1 MNRTVI
7 RPLTRTHGK
16 AFLSLVN
23 ALADY
28 EGLKRP
34 DRAAQSRLLKN
45 GLGKNKRFKAFL
57 AFTEGKAVGYAIV
70 FESYSSFR
78 ARPTL
83 YLEDL
88 FVLSGFRHRRIGYAL
103 FRKCLLEARRG
114 GCGRM
119 EWMVLDWNRP
129 AIRFYRKFNAV
140 WMKEWKLFRINL

>member
-7 RPLTRTHGK
+7 RPLSRPHGK

-28 EGLKRP
+28 EKLKRP
-34 DRAAQSRLLKN
+34 GRAAQSRLLRDA
-45 GLGKNKRFKAFL
+45 LGKRKRFDAFL
-57 AFTEGKAVGYAIV
+57 AFADGRAAGYAIV
-70 FESYSSFR
+70 FETYSSFR

-88 FVLSGFRHRRIGYAL
+88 FVLPEFRKKKIGYSL
-103 FRKCLLEARRG
+103 FRKCLSEARRR

-119 EWMVLDWNRP
+119 EWMVLDWNTP
-129 AIRFYRKFNAV
+129 AIRFYRKLNAT
-140 WMKEWKLFRINL
+140 WMKEWMLFRIDL